1 MPQAVAAACWSA
13 ARLSAGGGAV
23 LGFAWSPDPCLT
35 PPPHSSFPGSRV
47 QLPACAVCPGSLG
60 FPVFLGVWVES
71 GGVCAPILCSKTTS
85 AVVAARASEVLTSA
99 VGGGGQGSGAL
110 PSAACSSPPQGGPA
124 ASPSPPYATPPC
136 RVMGAWASG
145 PSQAGA
151 QAPGPGLPRVPLVWS
166 SIPQGPGAFP
176 PQRPTRVGTSVS
188 GPARAQ
194 RGGRPCLLLA
204 VGTVAVRRPRVD
216 SHMRPG
222 APRRLCPR
230 LAGQVEAGE
239 ARGQRLVHGGL
250 GPPTQVWCGS
260 GPAPCG
266 PVVGGLPGARGG
278 RAWRARGAGQQ
289 EPAEDLGRA
298 LARRE
303 FILVSPTGRW
313 EPK

>member
-1 MPQAVAAACWSA
+1 MPQAVAAGCWSA

-85 AVVAARASEVLTSA
+85 AVVAARAGEVLTSA

-151 QAPGPGLPRVPLVWS
+151 QAPGPSLPRVPPGLELHPAGPGGVPPTAPDACGHLGVWACPGPAGWPALRAPGRGHRGREAS
-166 SIPQGPGAFP
+166 SSGQPHEARCTSQALPPPCWAGGGRRGQGPALGARRLGASHPRCGVGAGPPRAGLWWGAFP
-176 PQRPTRVGTSVS
+176 GL
-188 GPARAQ
+188 GEEG
-194 RGGRPCLLLA
+194 RGGPGER
-204 VGTVAVRRPRVD
+204 GSRSRRKTW
-216 SHMRPG
+216 
-222 APRRLCPR
+222 A
-230 LAGQVEAGE
+230 
-239 ARGQRLVHGGL
+239 
-250 GPPTQVWCGS
+250 
-260 GPAPCG
+260 
-266 PVVGGLPGARGG
+266 
-278 RAWRARGAGQQ
+278 
-289 EPAEDLGRA
+289 
-298 LARRE
+298 
-303 FILVSPTGRW
+303 GRW
-313 EPK
+313 PGGSLF